1 MPVKDRHYSC
11 RRGLSSAPSMS
22 VMYKTVDIVVQGIRI
37 SCFFREAG
45 PRSILFIHGLGAS
58 KKNFA
63 GAFGRE
69 ELEGITLLAPDLPGF
84 GESERPDGFS
94 YGMQEQAGIVL
105 GAARHFGLERLH
117 LLAHSMG
124 GIVGIELCRIAPGRI
139 LSFINV
145 EGNLTP
151 EDCTLSRR
159 IGAMPE
165 EEFLRRGFDDL
176 RATLGRLFHET
187 GDGAGKAYLACLAG
201 ASPAALHRSALETVR
216 ASDRGDLMERFSGL
230 PFYRCYVYG
239 EKNRGLF
246 PAEKLLAEAGVPV
259 FYIPRSG
266 HSPMDDNPAD
276 LYGLVR
282 RTVDNARKGPNE

>member
-1 MPVKDRHYSC
+1 MPVKDRYYNYC
-11 RRGLSSAPSMS
+11 RGFSRAPSMPS
-22 VMYKTVDIVVQGIRI
+22 RSETADIVVQGIRI
-37 SCFFREAG
+37 SCLSREAG

-58 KKNFA
+58 KESFA

-69 ELEGITLLAPDLPGF
+69 ELKGITLLTPDLPGF

-94 YGMQEQAGIVL
+94 YGMREQAEIVL
-105 GAARHFGLERLH
+105 GAASHLGLERFH

-139 LSFINV
+139 LSFVNV
-145 EGNLTP
+145 EGNLQP

-159 IGAMPE
+159 IGAMSE
-165 EEFLRRGFDDL
+165 EEFLRQGFDDL
-176 RATLGRLFHET
+176 RATLGRLFRET
-187 GDGAGKAYLACLAG
+187 DDKAGKAYLACLAK